1 MSQVKNKSP
10 IKNKEGNSKG
20 NDSIINTPGGLST
33 NKDQDDDHSKGPF
46 LTSLQEPKIG
56 E

>member
-1 MSQVKNKSP
+1 M
-10 IKNKEGNSKG
+10 
-20 NDSIINTPGGLST
+20 NTPGGLST
-33 NKDQDDDHSKGPF
+33 NKDLDEDNSKGPF